1 MWFVGNT
8 EVGFTVSKA
17 RGLTIGDIQYPR
29 NIFVLWSKEE
39 LAAIGIKPYREVRLD
54 SRYYSDGALT
64 RTEVDGEMVGTYAG
78 VAKDVDQLKSS
89 MMESVKS
96 QVSSLQGAVDWYWS
110 RAAKG
115 GTAVPD
121 AIRYHAAAIYTE
133 MEAKETAIDAMT
145 TLDEIIA
152 RMEKAHADGQDVA
165 RVHSG
170 DPAIYGAIAEQMRRL
185 DSLNISYDITPG
197 VPAFAAAAAL
207 LKQELTLPEISQ
219 TVIVTRTDGKASP
232 MPKGE
237 DLATIGA
244 TGATLA
250 IHLSVRNLAKVVRE
264 LSPHYGEDCP
274 VCVVYRASWPDEKV
288 ISGTLSDIREKVRS
302 EKITRTALILV
313 GHVLNDKT
321 FSDSKLY
328 HADHRHILRPR

>member
-8 EVGFTVSKA
+8 EVGFIVNKA

-39 LAAIGIKPYREVRLD
+39 LAAIGIKPYREVRSD

-152 RMEKAHADGQDVA
+152 YQNHPMVQTTKVKHTSAEGVVTYGPQTEVSNVEVNKVKHGWSSLIPAHPSFV
-165 RVHSG
+165 
-170 DPAIYGAIAEQMRRL
+170 
-185 DSLNISYDITPG
+185 SLVD
-197 VPAFAAAAAL
+197 A
-207 LKQELTLPEISQ
+207 
-219 TVIVTRTDGKASP
+219 
-232 MPKGE
+232 
-237 DLATIGA
+237 
-244 TGATLA
+244 
-250 IHLSVRNLAKVVRE
+250 
-264 LSPHYGEDCP
+264 
-274 VCVVYRASWPDEKV
+274 
-288 ISGTLSDIREKVRS
+288 
-302 EKITRTALILV
+302 
-313 GHVLNDKT
+313 
-321 FSDSKLY
+321 
-328 HADHRHILRPR
+328 

>member
-39 LAAIGIKPYREVRLD
+39 LAAIGIKPYREVRSD

-152 RMEKAHADGQDVA
+152 YQNHPMVETRKVQHTSEEGVVTYGPQTEVSLLQINKVKHGWSSLIPAHPSFV
-165 RVHSG
+165 
-170 DPAIYGAIAEQMRRL
+170 
-185 DSLNISYDITPG
+185 SLVD
-197 VPAFAAAAAL
+197 A
-207 LKQELTLPEISQ
+207 
-219 TVIVTRTDGKASP
+219 
-232 MPKGE
+232 
-237 DLATIGA
+237 
-244 TGATLA
+244 
-250 IHLSVRNLAKVVRE
+250 
-264 LSPHYGEDCP
+264 
-274 VCVVYRASWPDEKV
+274 
-288 ISGTLSDIREKVRS
+288 
-302 EKITRTALILV
+302 
-313 GHVLNDKT
+313 
-321 FSDSKLY
+321 
-328 HADHRHILRPR
+328 